1 MIEAPPAPE
10 TKNGKAVLRVNGL
23 KKWFP
28 IRKGLLGRVVAH
40 VKAVDGVSLTL
51 GHGETVGLV
60 GESGCGKT
68 TAGRLMM
75 NLVRATSGEVFIGN
89 SPNVVSMSNRQ
100 MLPYRRKIQMIF
112 QDPFSSL
119 NPRMTVGAMIGE
131 ALAIHNIKPRGPQRE
146 KRVRQLL
153 DHVGLPSEAAKRFP
167 HEFSGGQRQRIGI
180 ARALAVE
187 PEIIIAD
194 EPVSALDVSI
204 QAQVINLLE
213 ELQRE
218 MGLAFVFISH
228 DLSVV
233 GHLCHRVAVMYLGRI
248 VEEGPKV
255 DIFNAPRHPYTK
267 ALLSAVPIIEKEQ
280 RRKRIL
286 LPGDVPSPVDPPA
299 GCHFHPRCPARFGPC
314 DTETPKLLDLGGGA
328 RVRCHL
334 YDPKFKSQI
343 SAEGR
348 RIKGLDVTA
357 ENVAK
362 VQDQFA
368 QEGAAGSET

>member
-1 MIEAPPAPE
+1 MTDASEKP
-10 TKNGKAVLRVNGL
+10 VLTVTNL

-28 IRKGLLGRVVAH
+28 LTKGLFSKTVGH
-40 VKAVDGVSLTL
+40 VKAVDGVDLELNHGQTL
-51 GHGETVGLV
+51 GLV

-75 NLVRATSGEVFIGN
+75 NLIKPTKGDIRLGD
-89 SPNVVSMSNRQ
+89 SPNIATLGNRE
-100 MLPYRRKIQMIF
+100 MLPYRRRIQMIF

-119 NPRMTVGAMIGE
+119 NPRMTVGAMVAE
-131 ALAIHNIKPRGPQRE
+131 ALAIHNIRPKGPERQQRVKE
-146 KRVRQLL
+146 LL
-153 DHVGLPSEAAKRFP
+153 DQVGLTGDSAKRFP

-213 ELQRE
+213 ELQRD

-233 GHLCHRVAVMYLGRI
+233 GHLCHDVAVMYLGRI
-248 VEEGPKV
+248 VEKGEKLN
-255 DIFNAPRHPYTK
+255 IFNRPRHPYTK
-267 ALLSAVPIIEKEQ
+267 ALLSAVPIIEKDQ

-286 LPGDVPSPVDPPA
+286 LPGDVPSPVDPPK
-299 GCHFHPRCPARFGPC
+299 GCHFHPRCPAKFGPC
-314 DTETPKLLDLGGGA
+314 DSTVPELMPLGDGTH
-328 RVRCHL
+328 VRCHL
-334 YDPKFKSQI
+334 YDPKYKDQITEEGKKAKSQGVE
-343 SAEGR
+343 AEFQES
-348 RIKGLDVTA
+348 V
-357 ENVAK
+357 
-362 VQDQFA
+362 A
-368 QEGAAGSET
+368 QEFAAATPEPATAS